1 MSEERLAA
9 VGIVRSEHRERGK
22 EDGSEDGS
30 VFVGGGGGRSS
41 SSNRSN
47 VDDRRNSRLERDKA
61 MMIKRRNQ

>member
-22 EDGSEDGS
+22 EDGSDDGS
-30 VFVGGGGGRSS
+30 VFVGGGGRSS